1 MSTIYLIRHGQ
12 ASFGAKDY
20 DYLSELGMQQAEI
33 LGKSL
38 TDRKQIF
45 DAVYQGTLRRQKQT
59 RDQVCQC
66 FNKQGLFFPK
76 PVTVDFFDE
85 YDAIAVWQ
93 YYIPEITADNPVLKQ
108 DLKTAGTNKKAFQ
121 KLYSLV
127 IDRWLSDQHNSPKC
141 PVWKD
146 FKDCVISGL
155 KSVINNH
162 GSGKNIAVFTSGG
175 TISVIFQHIL
185 DLSDKK
191 TMELSWQIMNGS
203 VSRIKYTKD
212 NISISSFNETAHLE
226 ITGNKKYLTYR

>member
-38 TDRKQIF
+38 TDRRQIF

-59 RDQVCQC
+59 QDQVCQC
-66 FNKQGLFFPK
+66 FNNHDLFFPE
-76 PVTVDFFDE
+76 PVTADFFDE

-93 YYIPEITADNPVLKQ
+93 HYIPEITADNPVLKQ
-108 DLKTAGTNKKAFQ
+108 DLKTAGTDQKAFQ

-127 IDRWLSDQHNSPKC
+127 IDKWLSDQYNSPEC
-141 PVWKD
+141 LVWKD
-146 FKDCVISGL
+146 FKDCVVSGL
-155 KSVINNH
+155 NSVINNH
-162 GSGKNIAVFTSGG
+162 GSGKNIAIFTSGG

-203 VSRIKYTKD
+203 VSRVKYSKD
-212 NISISSFNETAHLE
+212 KISISSFNETAHLE